1 MPPPTQD
8 EKVFLNKIS
17 KMELS
22 EEERNELISPINESD
37 ISQILQHEVD
47 KDSAPGEDGLTYR
60 FMTIFWKLP
69 EFIFLFLKYLNF
81 TREDGSLGLLENFGV
96 MTIKNKKVQSN
107 LYDKKEN

>member
-1 MPPPTQD
+1 
-8 EKVFLNKIS
+8 
-17 KMELS
+17 MELS

-96 MTIKNKKVQSN
+96 MTIKNKKV
-107 LYDKKEN
+107 